1 MSLTT
6 QIFLY
11 QIDTSTFYCGIEKD
25 IYKSLL
31 KLYSIRKRL
40 KSKAINKGRAMPFSD
55 NDIYYKIKTV
65 NKAVAIKKKELTKEL
80 NRHNKGVRIL
90 NAEQLKKQNIINLFE
105 SSLTRALGLKPW
117 ELTQDIVIVN
127 VFFFQVFED
136 IVKQGFLWNGE
147 KYIFLSASA
156 GQIRQKKA
164 VFIRESAYLP
174 VKDKLMCGL
183 TEEKINALGGINC
196 NKYNAYLSLNNSA
209 TDVWQD
215 FDIDKSIV
223 VEDLETDVIGEV
235 DYIDEATYAI
245 TRTTKAVTIKQT
257 DGAGM
262 MLDSPTRMCRLP
274 WIKGLLVYFPFDRFI
289 KERCIDGDVR
299 VKDIYGKEHWII
311 AEDIRYIFT
320 KSQFKNYKYYASWEE
335 YKDCFKRFNC
345 EACYCN
351 AEEEKIPYAKINY
364 QMLQTLSDMTDS
376 EIQKIVA
383 PTIRDINSVGNDFQT
398 TMRILAADE
407 YNTHRNSFQEAIY
420 LYPELFKDT
429 YHREILKQTKKSLVK
444 QAKAGRLKV
453 NGKYFFV
460 SPDLYAFCEHLFLGI
475 EKPNGLLGN
484 GEVFCREYK
493 DGGEIACLRSPHLY
507 REWAIR
513 RNKKTDETLK
523 WFGDTQCI
531 YISNHDLISKIL
543 QADFDGDKLLVLKD
557 KTLLTVAKRNMRD
570 IVPLDYEL
578 KKAVGQT
585 LNTDNVYASMCLAFT
600 GGNIGIVSNKI
611 TKIWNGDKITQ
622 EAVDVVKW
630 LCYEN
635 NQVIDYAKTL
645 WKNKPP
651 KEVEQI
657 ISAYTKCELPNFFIY
672 AKDKSPSSVAKAN
685 KSTMNRISATI
696 PSARIKYC
704 KTIGKFDYRVLLNQ
718 AESFTIETNNP
729 IITAYDKWKYH
740 RNIHNAEQEDNAAE
754 DLYLYKEIRKDIIDR
769 NKSFSLD
776 FIVNS
781 LVVYLYTIR
790 HSSMKKN
797 LWNCFGDILVENIKR
812 NTKPLGKVCRICGK
826 RIGENEK
833 CCTN

>member
-11 QIDTSTFYCGIEKD
+11 QIDTSIFYGGIEKD
-25 IYKSLL
+25 IYASLL
-31 KLYSIRKRL
+31 KLYALRK
-40 KSKAINKGRAMPFSD
+40 KIKDGGINKRRAEPFTK
-55 NDIYYKIKTV
+55 NDLYYKLKTV
-65 NKAVAIKKKELTKEL
+65 NKAVAQKKKQLTKEL
-80 NRHNKGVRIL
+80 NAHDKGVRVL
-90 NAEQLKKQNIINLFE
+90 NAEQLKKSNIINLFE
-105 SSLTRALGLKPW
+105 SSLTRALGLKAW
-117 ELTQDIVIVN
+117 ELTHDIVIVN
-127 VFFFQVFED
+127 VFFFQIFED
-136 IVKQGFLWNGE
+136 IVKNGFLWNSE

-164 VFIRESAYLP
+164 VFIKETAFSQI
-174 VKDKLMCGL
+174 KDKLMCGL

-209 TDVWQD
+209 TDIWD
-215 FDIDKSIV
+215 GFDIDKSIV
-223 VEDLETDVIGEV
+223 VEDLETDVVGVV
-235 DYIDEATYAI
+235 DYIDEATYEI
-245 TRTTKAVTIKQT
+245 TREQKAVTIKHT

-274 WIKGLLVYFPFDRFI
+274 WIKGLLVYFPFDKFI
-289 KERCIDGDVR
+289 QERCNGDVC

-311 AEDIRYIFT
+311 AENIRYIFT
-320 KSQFKNYKYYASWEE
+320 KSQFKNYKYYTSWEE
-335 YKDCFKRFNC
+335 YKEYFKRFGC

-351 AEEEKIPYAKINY
+351 AEEEKIPYARINY
-364 QMLQTLSDMTDS
+364 QMLQTLSDMSDT
-376 EIQKIVA
+376 EVKRIVE
-383 PTIRDINSVGNDFQT
+383 PTIRELNAIGNDFRT

-407 YNTHRNSFQEAIY
+407 FNTHKNSFQEALY
-420 LYPELFKDT
+420 YYPELFKDT

-460 SPDLYAFCEHLFLGI
+460 SPDLYAFCEHLFLGV
-475 EKPNGLLGN
+475 EKPKGLLGN

-513 RNKKTDETLK
+513 RNKKTPETLK
-523 WFGDTQCI
+523 WFGDTQCV
-531 YISNHDLISKIL
+531 YISDEDLISKIL
-543 QADFDGDKLLVLKD
+543 QADFDGDKLLVVKD
-557 KTLLTVAKRNMRD
+557 KTLITIAKRNMQN

-611 TKIWNGDKITQ
+611 TKIWNGEKITQ
-622 EAVDVVKW
+622 ESLDVVKW

-651 KEVEQI
+651 KAVEQK
-657 ISAYTKCELPNFFIY
+657 ISAYTKCDLPNFFIY
-672 AKDKSPSSVAKAN
+672 AKDKSPSSVAKVN
-685 KSTMNRISATI
+685 NSTMNRISAQI

-704 KTIGKFDYRVLLNQ
+704 KTIGKFDYRILLNQ
-718 AESFTIETNNP
+718 AESFTIETDNP
-729 IITAYDKWKYH
+729 IIKAYDKWKYY
-740 RNIHNAEQEDNAAE
+740 RNIHNIEQENNSAE
-754 DLYLYKEIRKDIIDR
+754 DLYVFREIRKDIVES
-769 NKSFSLD
+769 NKSFSVD

-790 HSSMKKN
+790 RSSVKKI
-797 LWNCFGDILVENIKR
+797 LWNCFGDILVENIKT
-812 NTKPLGKVCRICGK
+812 NVKPLGKVCEICGK
-826 RIGENEK
+826 RIGENQI
-833 CCTN
+833 CCKN